1 MDLLSL
7 ALLGAAVFLVAGTVK
22 GTVGLGLPTTAIGLL
37 SLAVA
42 PRTAIVLTLLPMLV
56 ANAWQ
61 VFRMGGVLATARRY
75 APFAGMLMAGVAITT
90 VLAAEASD
98 RVIYAT
104 IGGVIV
110 LFATLNLAVT
120 VPPLPARF
128 DRAAQVLLGAVAGV
142 MGGLTAVWA
151 PPMAI
156 YLTAM
161 QVPKDEFVRATG
173 LLIFLG
179 CLPLIWGYATTGQM
193 TGPLT
198 LLSALMIAPTLAGF
212 ALGERL
218 RRGMDQARFRKVFLW
233 LFLALGLN
241 LIRRAIWG

>member
-7 ALLGAAVFLVAGTVK
+7 TLLGTVAFLVAGTVK
-22 GTVGLGLPTTAIGLL
+22 GTVGLGLPTTAIGLMTL
-37 SLAVA
+37 VVA
-42 PRTAIVLTLLPMLV
+42 PRTAIVMTLLPMLL

-61 VFRMGGVLATARRY
+61 VFRMGGILATARR
-75 APFAGMLMAGVAITT
+75 FGVFGVTLMLGVGVTT
-90 VLAAEASD
+90 LLAAQASD
-98 RVIYAT
+98 RLIYGML
-104 IGGVIV
+104 GGVIV
-110 LFATLNLAVT
+110 LFATVNLAVT

-128 DRAAQVLLGAVAGV
+128 DRPAQVVFGILAGI
-142 MGGLTAVWA
+142 MGGITAVWA

-161 QVPKDEFVRATG
+161 QVPKDDFVRATG

-179 CLPLIWGYATTGQM
+179 CLPLVWGYWVTGQM
-193 TGPLT
+193 TGPLMG
-198 LLSALMIAPTLAGF
+198 LSALMMVPTLLGF
-212 ALGERL
+212 SLGERL

-233 LFLALGLN
+233 IFLILGLN